1 MSFTKDLISKQFF
14 FVLFV
19 LFVLSFVFFVQLL

>member
-1 MSFTKDLISKQFF
+1 MIFVSIRGFPCSLSFVF

-19 LFVLSFVFFVQLL
+19 LFVLFVV

>member
-1 MSFTKDLISKQFF
+1 MIFVSIRGFPSSLSFVF

-19 LFVLSFVFFVQLL
+19 LFVLFVV